1 MKQLKA
7 NSSEL
12 LTLLLIFI
20 ALCPILI
27 FRDFTPDNELK
38 YLSIADEALENGNLF
53 AFYYQGTVYA
63 DKPPLYLWLIMG
75 AKALFGRH
83 INFIIYLFSVI
94 PALVT
99 AFVMNRFSS
108 RMRFS
113 ASTATIMMFT
123 SAFFLA
129 AAVVARMDML
139 MTMFIVLSIYSF
151 YRAYELRTAQSGSDT
166 GTVAHTGVNKW
177 RWLFAIFLFLALFT
191 KGPLGLMIPLISLL
205 AFMLWEKRLKKCW
218 NLCFGWRTWL
228 VLILLSSLWFF
239 LVWREGGN
247 EYLNNLLFHQT
258 VDRAVDAFY
267 HKEPFW
273 YYFARFWYMTA
284 PLSLFIAAAVIKGWL
299 RPYTTTSLEKLYLT
313 VFIVTIVMLSMI
325 SSKLEI
331 YLLPALP
338 FIIHLAAIEKPFIH
352 RDEILRLCIALPAI
366 IFLLGLPAVLYYN
379 YMTYM
384 VPQYDKTML
393 LIVGSILSLGGLFSL
408 ITLNN
413 TNISVKSL
421 GAALLSVAFVT
432 GFFMRGELN
441 NYIGGYNVCKKAYEL
456 AHNKNFRPA
465 GGTPNITDSQTIC
478 FYRFRAGKNFDTF
491 FKQML
496 TDNGADK
503 ESVKNFTMRELD
515 ENELKVAKNVV
526 FIFKTKDLKK
536 DSTLAET
543 VATLATYNYGTYTVC
558 FKKEL

>member
-1 MKQLKA
+1 MKQFKA
-7 NSSEL
+7 TGSEL
-12 LTLLLIFI
+12 LTLFLIFI

-53 AFYYQGTVYA
+53 AFYYQGAVYA

-75 AKALFGRH
+75 AKTLFGRH

-108 RMRFS
+108 RLRFS
-113 ASTATIMMFT
+113 ASTATTMLFT

-151 YRAYELRTAQSGSDT
+151 YRAYELYLSD
-166 GTVAHTGVNKW
+166 NIKSSKW

-191 KGPLGLMIPLISLL
+191 KGPLGLMIPLASIL
-205 AFMLWEKRLKKCW
+205 AFLLWERNLKRCLT
-218 NLCFGWRTWL
+218 LCMGWRTWL

-239 LVWREGGN
+239 MVWTEGGN
-247 EYLNNLLFHQT
+247 EYLNDLLFHQT
-258 VDRAVDAFY
+258 VDRAVNAFY

-284 PLSLFIAAAVIKGWL
+284 PLSLFVVAAAIKGWL

-313 VFIVTIVMLSMI
+313 VFTVTIVMLSMI

-338 FIIHLAAIEKPFIH
+338 FIVHLAAIEKPFIQK
-352 RDEILRLCIALPAI
+352 EGLLRLCIALPAI
-366 IFLLGLPAVLYYN
+366 IFVLVLPVVVYYVTS
-379 YMTYM
+379 MQ
-384 VPQYDKTML
+384 PQYDKAML
-393 LIVGSILSLGGLFSL
+393 LTIGSMLSLGGLVSL
-408 ITLNN
+408 ITLKNVNN
-413 TNISVKSL
+413 SVRCM
-421 GAALLSVAFVT
+421 GATLLSVAFVA
-432 GFFMRGELN
+432 GFYMKGDLN
-441 NYIGGYNVCKKAYEL
+441 NLIGGHNVCKKAYEL
-456 AHNKNFRPA
+456 ANDENFSLTKNIEEIA
-465 GGTPNITDSQTIC
+465 DSETIC

-491 FKQML
+491 IKQML
-496 TDNGADK
+496 IESGVEK
-503 ESVKNFTMRELD
+503 EIAGRFTMRELD
-515 ENELKVAKNVV
+515 ENDLADAKDIV

-536 DSTLAET
+536 DTILIET
-543 VATLATYNYGTYTVC
+543 VKGLPSYNYGTFTVC
-558 FKKEL
+558 VKK

>member
-12 LTLLLIFI
+12 LILLLIFI

-38 YLSIADEALENGNLF
+38 YLSIADEALERGNLF
-53 AFYYQGTVYA
+53 AFYYQGAVYA

-75 AKALFGRH
+75 AKTLFGRH

-108 RMRFS
+108 RLRFS
-113 ASTATIMMFT
+113 AATATTIMFS

-129 AAVVARMDML
+129 AAIVARMDML

-151 YRAYELRTAQSGSDT
+151 YRAYELRTIQPGLETETIANT
-166 GTVAHTGVNKW
+166 KVNKW
-177 RWLFAIFLFLALFT
+177 RWLFAIFLFFALFT
-191 KGPLGLMIPLISLL
+191 KGPLGLMIPLASLL
-205 AFMLWEKRLKKCW
+205 VFLLWEKKLKRCW

-228 VLILLSSLWFF
+228 VLIVLSSLWFF
-239 LVWREGGN
+239 LVWTEGGN

-299 RPYTTTSLEKLYLT
+299 RPYSTTSLEKLYLT

-338 FIIHLAAIEKPFIH
+338 FIIHLAAIEKPFIQK
-352 RDEILRLCIALPAI
+352 EGILRWCIALPAV
-366 IFLLGLPAVLYYN
+366 IFLLVLPAVVYYITC
-379 YMTYM
+379 ME
-384 VPQYDKTML
+384 PQYSKTML
-393 LIVGSILSLGGLFSL
+393 LTIGGIISLGGLISL
-408 ITLNN
+408 LTLKN
-413 TNISVKSL
+413 TNRSAQAVSTTILTVIF
-421 GAALLSVAFVT
+421 VA
-432 GFFMRGELN
+432 GFFMNGELN
-441 NYIGGYNVCKKAYEL
+441 NLIGGDNVCKKAYKL
-456 AHNKNFRPA
+456 AKDDILHST
-465 GGTPNITDSQTIC
+465 GNIAEIADSKTIC

-496 TDNGADK
+496 IDDGMEK
-503 ESVKNFTMRELD
+503 ERAESFTMREID
-515 ENELKVAKNVV
+515 ENELKDAKDIV
-526 FIFKTKDLKK
+526 FIFKSKDLKK
-536 DSTLAET
+536 DSGLAE
-543 VATLATYNYGTYTVC
+543 VIKSIPSYNYGTYTVC
-558 FKKEL
+558 VKK

>member
-7 NSSEL
+7 TESEL

-20 ALCPILI
+20 ALCPVLI

-75 AKALFGRH
+75 AKTLLGRH
-83 INFIIYLFSVI
+83 INFVIYLFSVI

-99 AFVMNRFSS
+99 AFVMNRLSS
-108 RMRFS
+108 RLRFS
-113 ASTATIMMFT
+113 ATTATTMLFT

-129 AAVVARMDML
+129 SAVVARMDML

-151 YRAYELRTAQSGSDT
+151 YRAYELRVSQSGTDSLSAANS
-166 GTVAHTGVNKW
+166 GTNKW
-177 RWLFAIFLFLALFT
+177 RWLFAIFLFLALFS
-191 KGPLGLMIPLISLL
+191 KGPLGLMIPLISIF
-205 AFMLWEKRLKKCW
+205 AFLLWEKRLKQCW

-228 VLILLSSLWFF
+228 VMVLLSSLWFL
-239 LVWREGGN
+239 LVWVEGGN

-258 VDRAVDAFY
+258 IDRAVDAFY
-267 HKEPFW
+267 HKEPIW
-273 YYFARFWYMTA
+273 YYLARFWYMTA

-299 RPYTTTSLEKLYLT
+299 RPYATTSLEKLYLT
-313 VFIVTIVMLSMI
+313 VFMITIIMLSLI

-338 FIIHLAAIEKPFIH
+338 FIIHLAAIEKPFIKK
-352 RDEILRLCIALPAI
+352 ENILRWCIALPSI
-366 IFLLGLPAVLYYN
+366 IFLLVLPAVIYYV
-379 YMTYM
+379 TYM
-384 VPQYDKTML
+384 EPQYNKTML
-393 LIVGSILSLGGLFSL
+393 IALGGMLSAGGLISL
-408 ITLNN
+408 VTLKN
-413 TNISVKSL
+413 TNSSVKYL
-421 GAALLSVAFVT
+421 GATLLSVAFVA
-432 GFFMRGELN
+432 GFFMKGELN
-441 NYIGGYNVCKKAYEL
+441 NLIGGYNACQKAYEL
-456 AHNKNFRPA
+456 ANDKNMQITGSPA
-465 GGTPNITDSQTIC
+465 EIADSKTIC

-496 TDNGADK
+496 TDNGIERERAK
-503 ESVKNFTMRELD
+503 GFTMREL
-515 ENELKVAKNVV
+515 NEKELAYANNIV

-543 VATLATYNYGTYTVC
+543 VKSLPSYNYGTYTISV
-558 FKKEL
+558 KR

>member
-1 MKQLKA
+1 MRQLKA

-38 YLSIADEALENGNLF
+38 YLSIADEALEDGNLF

-75 AKALFGRH
+75 AKTLFGRH

-108 RMRFS
+108 RLRFS
-113 ASTATIMMFT
+113 ATTATTMMFT

-151 YRAYELRTAQSGSDT
+151 YRAYELRTAQSSSQT
-166 GTVAHTGVNKW
+166 GAISNTGIDKW

-191 KGPLGLMIPLISLL
+191 KGPLGLMIPLISPL
-205 AFMLWEKRLKKCW
+205 AFLLWEKKLKKCW

-228 VLILLSSLWFF
+228 VLILSSSLWFF
-239 LVWREGGN
+239 LVWTEGGS

-284 PLSLFIAAAVIKGWL
+284 PLSLFIAATVINGWL
-299 RPYTTTSLEKLYLT
+299 RPHTTTSLEKLYLT
-313 VFIVTIVMLSMI
+313 VFIVTIAMLSMI

-338 FIIHLAAIEKPFIH
+338 FIIHLAAIEKPFIQK
-352 RDEILRLCIALPAI
+352 ECILRWCIALPAV
-366 IFLLGLPAVLYYN
+366 IFLFVLPAVVYYVTC
-379 YMTYM
+379 MDQ
-384 VPQYDKTML
+384 QYDKTML
-393 LIVGSILSLGGLFSL
+393 LVIGSILSLGGLISL

-413 TNISVKSL
+413 TNRSIKSL
-421 GAALLSVAFVT
+421 GATLLFAAFVT
-432 GFFMRGELN
+432 GFFMTGELN
-441 NYIGGYNVCKKAYEL
+441 SYIGGYNVCKKAYEL
-456 AHNKNFRPA
+456 AHDESFCQA
-465 GGTPNITDSQTIC
+465 GDMPDIANSKTIC
-478 FYRFRAGKNFDTF
+478 FYNFRAGKNFDTF

-496 TDNGADK
+496 IDSGADK
-503 ESVKNFTMRELD
+503 DSVKNFTMRELD
-515 ENELKVAKNVV
+515 ENGLKSAKNIV
-526 FIFKTKDLKK
+526 FIFKSKDLKK
-536 DSTLAET
+536 DEVLAET
-543 VATLATYNYGTYTVC
+543 VSTLAAYNFGTYTVC
-558 FKKEL
+558 LKGEL

>member
-1 MKQLKA
+1 MRQLKA

-38 YLSIADEALENGNLF
+38 YLSIADEALEDGNLF

-75 AKALFGRH
+75 AKTLFGRH

-108 RMRFS
+108 RLRFS
-113 ASTATIMMFT
+113 ATTATTMMFT

-139 MTMFIVLSIYSF
+139 MTMFIILSIYSF
-151 YRAYELRTAQSGSDT
+151 YRAYELRTAQSSSET
-166 GTVAHTGVNKW
+166 GAISNTGIDKW

-191 KGPLGLMIPLISLL
+191 KGPLGLMIPLISPF
-205 AFMLWEKRLKKCW
+205 AFLLWEKKLKKCW

-228 VLILLSSLWFF
+228 VLILSSSLWFF
-239 LVWREGGN
+239 LVWTEGGS

-284 PLSLFIAAAVIKGWL
+284 PLSLFIAATVINGWL

-313 VFIVTIVMLSMI
+313 VFIVTIAMLSMI

-338 FIIHLAAIEKPFIH
+338 FIIHLAAIEKPFIQK
-352 RDEILRLCIALPAI
+352 ECILRWCIALPAV
-366 IFLLGLPAVLYYN
+366 IFLFVLPAVVYYVTC
-379 YMTYM
+379 MDQ
-384 VPQYDKTML
+384 QYDKTML
-393 LIVGSILSLGGLFSL
+393 LVIGSILSLGGLISL

-413 TNISVKSL
+413 TNRSIKSL
-421 GAALLSVAFVT
+421 GATLLSAAFVT

-441 NYIGGYNVCKKAYEL
+441 SYIGGYNVCKKAYEL
-456 AHNKNFRPA
+456 AHDESFCQA
-465 GGTPNITDSQTIC
+465 GDMPDIADSKTIC
-478 FYRFRAGKNFDTF
+478 FYNFRAGKNFDTF

-496 TDNGADK
+496 IDSGADK

-515 ENELKVAKNVV
+515 ENGLKSAKNIV
-526 FIFKTKDLKK
+526 FIFKSKDLKK
-536 DSTLAET
+536 DEVLAET
-543 VATLATYNYGTYTVC
+543 VSTLAAYNFGTYTVC
-558 FKKEL
+558 LKREL